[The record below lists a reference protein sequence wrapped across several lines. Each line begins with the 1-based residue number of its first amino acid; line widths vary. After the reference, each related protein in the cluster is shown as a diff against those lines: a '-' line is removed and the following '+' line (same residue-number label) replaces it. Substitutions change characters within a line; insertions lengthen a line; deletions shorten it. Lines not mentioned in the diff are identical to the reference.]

1 MACIHASH
9 AVSYA
14 EIGNDAGLEFAI
26 RNAALYFRAAIDT
39 MKQLKAEK
47 AAKAVEEEFA

>member
-1 MACIHASH
+1 MRATPLATPRS
-9 AVSYA
+9 ATTPALSR
-14 EIGNDAGLEFAI
+14 I